1 MKCDRSISLV
11 MDLLTLDL
19 QALEILRT
27 KLINMRNGTDID
39 DKLINVNTAI
49 DIKRTSRKF

>member
-11 MDLLTLDL
+11 LDLLTLDL
-19 QALEILRT
+19 QALEILRS
-27 KLINMRNGTDID
+27 KLINNRNGTDID

-49 DIKRTSRKF
+49 DIKRTNRKF